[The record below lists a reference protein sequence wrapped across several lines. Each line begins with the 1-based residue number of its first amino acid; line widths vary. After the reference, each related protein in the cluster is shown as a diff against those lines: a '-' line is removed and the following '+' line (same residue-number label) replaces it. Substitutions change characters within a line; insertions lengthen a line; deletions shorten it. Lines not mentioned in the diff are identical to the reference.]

1 MSDNAASS
9 SGQQAGPNSQE
20 ATNNVIRA
28 IGNILKSQTG
38 EQLSNEK
45 ISNLLL
51 ANMTTLVQQGKLS
64 QSQIIQVDYTVCV
77 FGMCVLIPASMP
89 VIS

>member
-1 MSDNAASS
+1 MSDNATSS

-64 QSQIIQVDYTVCV
+64 QSQIIQVDNTVCV
-77 FGMCVLIPASMP
+77 LGMCVLIPASMP